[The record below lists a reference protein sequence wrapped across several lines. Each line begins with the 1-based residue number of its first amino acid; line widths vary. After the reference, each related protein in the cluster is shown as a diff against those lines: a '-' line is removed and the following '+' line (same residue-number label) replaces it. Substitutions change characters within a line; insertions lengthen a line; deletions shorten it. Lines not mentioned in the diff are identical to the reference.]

1 MMEGSAVDPIEILS
15 SFELHELMYQTL
27 SFLNLP
33 VGALEIDASA
43 VAASYAIRKIPH
55 YLQALRQFEDRR
67 RSLGLQT
74 RRELAAAERH
84 RPEDPDL
91 ADRLRQE
98 ALRSMGDYEI
108 QQHLFVVCAGQIDR
122 LLTLAHRLAGVDL
135 RPDAVAF
142 LDSYRPLRNQFEHL
156 AESLPGQE
164 RGGRLV
170 LDVPGRMLLGLTDD
184 GTGRIT
190 VRRGGEDVVA
200 EVNEHGVQQFERI
213 VTESF
218 DDIKVACVG
227 YLEQFFQEHPEV
239 AARAHLI
246 RPIVNQRVLEDDG
259 EFA

>member
-1 MMEGSAVDPIEILS
+1 MMEASAVDPIEVLS
-15 SFELHELMYQTL
+15 GFELHDLVYWTL

-84 RPEDPDL
+84 RSEDPDL

-156 AESLPGQE
+156 DERLPGQE
-164 RGGRLV
+164 
-170 LDVPGRMLLGLTDD
+170 
-184 GTGRIT
+184 
-190 VRRGGEDVVA
+190 
-200 EVNEHGVQQFERI
+200 
-213 VTESF
+213 
-218 DDIKVACVG
+218 
-227 YLEQFFQEHPEV
+227 
-239 AARAHLI
+239 
-246 RPIVNQRVLEDDG
+246 
-259 EFA
+259 

>member
-33 VGALEIDASA
+33 VGAPEIDDSA

-67 RSLGLQT
+67 RDLGLQT
-74 RRELAAAERH
+74 SRELAAAESH
-84 RPEDPDL
+84 RAEDPDL

-108 QQHLFVVCAGQIDR
+108 QQHLFVVCAGQIAR
-122 LLTLAHRLAGVDL
+122 LLTLAHRLVGIDL
-135 RPDAVAF
+135 RPDARTF
-142 LDSYRPLRNQFEHL
+142 LDSYQPLRNQFEHL
-156 AESLPGQE
+156 DERLPGQE
-164 RGGRLV
+164 KGGRLV
-170 LDVPGRMLLGLTDD
+170 LDVPRRMLLGLNDD

-190 VRRGGEDVVA
+190 VRRSGVDIVA
-200 EVNEHGVQQFERI
+200 EVNEHGVQEFERI

-218 DDIKVACVG
+218 DNIRAACIG

-246 RPIVNQRVLEDDG
+246 HPIVNQRVLENDG